1 MNRPKL
7 FCHPVLALVVF
18 CATFWSCCAA
28 SYSYA
33 QESESGTTSRK
44 AREQTQS
51 IVPYDQLNP
60 AAAQKIRKI
69 VQKPS
74 IYRRLPTATISVDHD
89 YYLFLARHPE
99 VIINIWEL
107 MGVTEMTADRVAPF
121 KLDTNDGAG
130 TMGEVE
136 LVYGTKNLQIFYGE
150 GAYQGTMLPK
160 KLRGKCVIM
169 IQTKY
174 HLDEQGLPATTS
186 QLDIF
191 MKLENVTLGLIAKT
205 LSPLIGPTADHNFVE
220 TVNFIQR
227 LNEITVKNGPGVQ
240 AMTHRLTNLTPE
252 VAKQFVQLAGLV
264 YDRARAEARR
274 GNFSPPAA
282 TQAEQFQQSRSS
294 STGAPVRTTRPA
306 YSANP
311 YQNGAPA
318 NHNISYVRQQPA
330 GYPATRTVPVREV
343 YGEPAATYQ
352 RQPTGAT
359 RLPVQHRPAQQ
370 PFYPTRQSSYA
381 PHQFNR

>member
-1 MNRPKL
+1 MNRPKRY
-7 FCHPVLALVVF
+7 CQPILALVVF
-18 CATFWSCCAA
+18 SVTFWSCCVA

-33 QESESGTTSRK
+33 QEPESGTTSRK
-44 AREQTQS
+44 AREQAQS
-51 IVPYDQLNP
+51 VVPYDQLNP
-60 AAAQKIRKI
+60 AAVQKIRKI

-74 IYRRLPTATISVDHD
+74 IYRRLPTATVSVDHD
-89 YYLFLARHPE
+89 FYLFLARHPE

-107 MGVTEMTADRVAPF
+107 MDVTEMTANRVAPF

-130 TMGEVE
+130 TRGEVE
-136 LVYGTKNLQIFYGE
+136 LIYGTKNLQIFYGE

-252 VAKQFVQLAGLV
+252 VSKQFVQLAGLV
-264 YDRARAEARR
+264 YDRARAGARR
-274 GNFSPPAA
+274 GNFSTPSGI
-282 TQAEQFQQSRSS
+282 QAGQVQQNRFH

-306 YSANP
+306 YSTNP

-318 NHNISYVRQQPA
+318 NHNNSHVRQQPA
-330 GYPATRTVPVREV
+330 GYPATRTVPVRQV

-352 RQPTGAT
+352 RQPAGAT
-359 RLPVQHRPAQQ
+359 RPPVQYPSSQQ
-370 PFYPTRQSSYA
+370 PFYPTRQSYA
-381 PHQFNR
+381 PYQFNR